1 MDRVEQLEKDVKLM
15 QRRLETTLDIIM
27 EHFRDN
33 EERIDEMEDIM
44 EELQNGDRESK

>member
-1 MDRVEQLEKDVKLM
+1 M